1 MSDIQTLPQNTSGKS
16 QATQLSLFEPEEI
29 VRPEY
34 NIGKWAGVIFISP
47 HAHNVADVR
56 KFTFLTKNEGQEA
69 EAQITI
75 TPMVGHKT
83 PTTTTFKVYLALVQ
97 IWNQQGH
104 PKNGLVSFSGRQL
117 AAVAGWSWSG
127 VIAKRIDEHLR
138 ILGGTNLDWSLTFK
152 TPDGIQER
160 FSQMHILDEISYLKR
175 EISFGDKKFSQ
186 NHWVRFNPGLVANM
200 LNNLLRP
207 INFKELVSIRSE
219 NSSNLYVLL
228 DVFLANKKVW
238 ERNAYDLIY
247 SDLGYTGKRY
257 EARRERKRRL
267 EEFKRDLDGRAL
279 VRGTL
284 SIEIYENASG
294 TDWKLVARKV
304 PPKVSARTGG
314 KRITDQETA
323 EAYAQEI
330 VEQIVRQ
337 PNPGN
342 PRQGY
347 IAWLALYVPRDL
359 LFEALSTAKV
369 DYNPANTRK
378 SLTHVFIAIVK
389 KLSADRGY
397 KIPQKN
403 ET

>member
-1 MSDIQTLPQNTSGKS
+1 MQPLSQQLPDRSE
-16 QATQLSLFEPEEI
+16 ATQLSLFEPEEI
-29 VRPEY
+29 ARPEY
-34 NIGKWAGVIFISP
+34 NIGKWAGVIFVSP
-47 HAHNVADVR
+47 HARNVADIR
-56 KFTFLTKNEGQEA
+56 EFTFVTNYEGQKA

-97 IWNQQGH
+97 IWNQQGQ
-104 PKNGLVSFSGRQL
+104 PENGLVSFSGRQL
-117 AAVAGWSWSG
+117 ASIAGWAWSG

-152 TPDGIQER
+152 TPKGIQEQ

-175 EISFGDKKFSQ
+175 KISFGDKKFSQ

-200 LNNLLRP
+200 RKNLIRP

-228 DVFLANKKVW
+228 DVFLTRKPVW
-238 ERNAYDLIY
+238 ERNSYDLIY
-247 SDLGYTGKRY
+247 KDLGYTGKRY

-267 EEFKRDLDGRAL
+267 EEFKKDLDGRAL

-284 SIEIYENASG
+284 SIEIYENSAG

-304 PPKVSARTGG
+304 LPTISARSGG
-314 KRITDQETA
+314 KRLIKQPEAEVIAEELVDQ
-323 EAYAQEI
+323 I
-330 VEQIVRQ
+330 KRQ
-337 PNPGN
+337 PNAGQ

-347 IAWLALYVPRDL
+347 LAFLALYVPRVM
-359 LFEALSTAKV
+359 LFEALSIAKA
-369 DYNPANTRK
+369 DYSPANTKK
-378 SLTHVFIAIVK
+378 SLTHLYVAVVKNLAKERGIVIPSNK
-389 KLSADRGY
+389 KS
-397 KIPQKN
+397 
-403 ET
+403 